1 MYGLFEQETR
11 RTPTCLSS
19 SGSGVAP
26 SHKNVSHV
34 LVIHPPSLRHGSS
47 PPAPDGVDPE
57 RSRFHHRAEQLNGA
71 PTFSTS
77 PFGGKNIISS
87 FLFAILETLC
97 HFCLCIPKGDSEPVS
112 PLNTRP
118 HLSSFS
124 PEREGRSGGIFSG

>member
-11 RTPTCLSS
+11 RTPTCFSS

-77 PFGGKNIISS
+77 PFEGKNIISS
-87 FLFAILETLC
+87 FLLKFWRPSVIFVYVYQKGIL
-97 HFCLCIPKGDSEPVS
+97 
-112 PLNTRP
+112 NQYRP
-118 HLSSFS
+118 
-124 PEREGRSGGIFSG
+124 